1 MKPILERI
9 ERYHNTDREYAGI
22 LMTALLVIGEDEL
35 TKQLDEAEEQ
45 GKRLEL
51 TYPIPW
57 DVGPSEPCGV
67 TLD

>member
-1 MKPILERI
+1 MRI
-9 ERYHNTDREYAGI
+9 IDRIKEYDKADREYGN
-22 LMTALLVIGEDEL
+22 LLLTALMVVGEDEL
-35 TKQLDEAEEQ
+35 TRKLDEAEKQ

-57 DVGPSEPCGV
+57 DVGPSEPCGI

>member
-9 ERYHNTDREYAGI
+9 ERYHNTDRGYAGI

-35 TKQLDEAEEQ
+35 TKQLDEAEKQ

-67 TLD
+67 IIV